1 MGCRY
6 SLKQLQRLCL
16 TNTCLMKN
24 LVGHPAG
31 NNQTTLLKA
40 KKLFTPTCSPILHL
54 KPDARNSTHTT
65 HRQALSILQ
74 TLASISPRHLHQAK
88 LCRPLLLRAVIMLHS
103 KPVRSV
109 AILETSHV
117 RLVTVK

>member
-1 MGCRY
+1 
-6 SLKQLQRLCL
+6 
-16 TNTCLMKN
+16 MKN
-24 LVGHPAG
+24 RDGHPAG

-54 KPDARNSTHTT
+54 KPDARNSTH
-65 HRQALSILQ
+65 RQALSTLQ

-88 LCRPLLLRAVIMLHS
+88 LCRPLLLRAVNMLHS